1 MQRQRLLGLVGHWVG
16 VLPEVFA
23 EARMAEIAAGL
34 NETRFAWH
42 GPADGSGAVYY
53 RIQGPRLLIEFS
65 TERDIAA
72 RHYHSVYRNPP
83 NEYGGV
89 AMRSEY
95 LRYGRNRRP
104 SRLLGFVGSCGM
116 SARDAGSASLSA
128 SVRKGCFSRYTTC
141 LRSLTEAFVGEC
153 WAGDVAAQAFE
164 RVPLMGS
171 AARAGMEGESRE
183 LSDAGVGRR
192 RVG

>member
-1 MQRQRLLGLVGHWVG
+1 MQRQRLLGRVGHWVG

-34 NETRFAWH
+34 DETRFAWH

-53 RIQGPRLLIEFS
+53 RIQGPRLLIGFS
-65 TERDIAA
+65 TARDIAATA

-83 NEYGGV
+83 NKYGGV

-95 LRYGRNRRP
+95 RRYGRNRRP
-104 SRLLGFVGSCGM
+104 SRLLAFVGSCGM

-128 SVRKGCFSRYTTC
+128 SVRKGSLSRYTTC
-141 LRSLTEAFVGEC
+141 LRSLTERRSLES
-153 WAGDVAAQAFE
+153 AG
-164 RVPLMGS
+164 
-171 AARAGMEGESRE
+171 RAM
-183 LSDAGVGRR
+183 
-192 RVG
+192 